1 MNHYLKGCT
10 DLDFIIFTAIISC
23 SVFLSP
29 WFALGL
35 PAVVWLS
42 RQQRPTVKSRRQY
55 RPERSAVVLHLI
67 PAKALPQ
74 PHPLP
79 RSRTG

>member
-1 MNHYLKGCT
+1 MNILKQWGCT

-35 PAVVWLS
+35 PAVVWLRPAPAVKT
-42 RQQRPTVKSRRQY
+42 RQRRY
-55 RPERSAVVLHLI
+55 RPARSATVLRLPVERPVVDHHTR
-67 PAKALPQ
+67 KAA
-74 PHPLP
+74 
-79 RSRTG
+79 

>member
-1 MNHYLKGCT
+1 MNIFKQWGCT

-35 PAVVWLS
+35 PAMVWLRPS
-42 RQQRPTVKSRRQY
+42 PTV
-55 RPERSAVVLHLI
+55 RSATVLRLPVERLVVDHHTR
-67 PAKALPQ
+67 KAA
-74 PHPLP
+74 
-79 RSRTG
+79 